1 MRRAM
6 SVREIGLIRKY
17 YSGHSGAC
25 EGFVSI
31 GSGPTLSIWK
41 FYSYRTVISESEE
54 GGTEIRWL
62 FRLNICDVL
71 RRSKSVPGIFP
82 ISDLHH
88 LTTFLA
94 DPGRH
99 LSFFL
104 CRVESLQQ
112 PDLSSAQRDHQ
123 LLPAGEIRHLLQL
136 IRPAAVLSDWNATTQ
151 IYQRQ
156 KKLSCRLD
164 LFF

>member
-1 MRRAM
+1 M
-6 SVREIGLIRKY
+6 
-17 YSGHSGAC
+17 
-25 EGFVSI
+25 
-31 GSGPTLSIWK
+31 
-41 FYSYRTVISESEE
+41 
-54 GGTEIRWL
+54 
-62 FRLNICDVL
+62 L

-136 IRPAAVLSDWNATTQ
+136 IRPAAILSDRLASTQ
-151 IYQRQ
+151 ISQSYDRPELSVDFTNGPETRHFGWTKRSHLSHCKTYALQRSPRFHDPR
-156 KKLSCRLD
+156 KIAVPG
-164 LFF
+164 